1 MCDIRMVRGFFDC
14 RPHGVWPPPYDGGLH
29 AHDVPRL
36 EYDVLLLVLTF
47 WTPLKNWIHSYCVN
61 SGGGQVNP
69 IFWAQEPMLP
79 IGIGVHSTENHVEL
93 GIHLRAG

>member
-1 MCDIRMVRGFFDC
+1 MMSMCDMRMVRGFFDC

-61 SGGGQVNP
+61 SGGGLVNP
-69 IFWAQEPMLP
+69 IFWAQEPIFWP
-79 IGIGVHSTENHVEL
+79 VADDRVCS
-93 GIHLRAG
+93 R